1 MAKLIS
7 KTYGDALFELAV
19 EEDKID
25 VLLEEI
31 EQLQNILEQNEDF
44 GKLMNHPKI
53 IKEEKIQVAE
63 NVFKGRISK
72 ELLGFLTIIISK
84 DRYKELDEIL
94 AYYKLADVFVCLSE
108 HEGFCVPLVEAMF
121 FDVPVIA
128 YDSCAVG
135 ETLGGSGLLLQDK
148 TPAVVGEAIHRV
160 VSDEKLKQQ
169 IIANQ
174 RIRLKDFEHDRIKE
188 KFLKTLESWI

>member
-31 EQLQNILEQNEDF
+31 EQLQNILAQNEEF

-63 NVFKGRISK
+63 NVFKGRISQ

-84 DRYKELDEIL
+84 DRYKDIDEIL
-94 AYYKLADVFVCLSE
+94 AYFIAEVKKYKGIGVATVTTA
-108 HEGFCVPLVEAMF
+108 VPLREDQCRKIEQKLLETTEYKSMEMHYKQDASLIGGM
-121 FDVPVIA
+121 VIRIG
-128 YDSCAVG
+128 D
-135 ETLGGSGLLLQDK
+135 
-148 TPAVVGEAIHRV
+148 RV
-160 VSDEKLKQQ
+160 VDSSISTKLNELQKELLKVQ
-169 IIANQ
+169 I
-174 RIRLKDFEHDRIKE
+174 
-188 KFLKTLESWI
+188 